1 MPSPAIHTAGD
12 RLVCKLNWP
21 AYPLNSAP
29 ILFSVNERASVAL
42 LPSKSKNDAD
52 KKAEKAAAQ
61 EDVLLR
67 EVDEAVRQDQYA
79 DFGKRFGWPIVGAVV
94 LGLAAF
100 GGYLFWEHRQEQAME
115 QQSEALIG
123 ALDQIEAGNLKSGS
137 ERLDPVIAEASGG
150 TAAAARM
157 LKAGVAMEQGQ
168 MDEAASLFA
177 EVAADGDAPQALRD
191 LATIREVTATYD
203 QMKPADVV
211 ARLKPMAVPGHDF
224 FGSAGELV
232 AIAYLEQG
240 KEAEAG
246 TLFAEIAKNDD
257 VPETLRSRARQMAG
271 LLGVDAIDDVDEL
284 LESQAMQPAAGAA
297 PAP

>member
-1 MPSPAIHTAGD
+1 
-12 RLVCKLNWP
+12 
-21 AYPLNSAP
+21 
-29 ILFSVNERASVAL
+29 VAL
-42 LPSKSKNDAD
+42 LPNKSKNDPD
-52 KKAEKAAAQ
+52 KKARREAAQ

-79 DFGKRFGWPIVGAVV
+79 DFARRFGRPLIGLVV

-100 GGYLFWEHRQEQAME
+100 GGYLYWDHRQEQAME
-115 QQSEALIG
+115 QQSEALVG

-137 ERLDPVIAEASGG
+137 ERLDPIIAEGTGG
-150 TAAAARM
+150 ARATARM
-157 LKAGVAMEQGQ
+157 LKAGVAMEQGNL
-168 MDEAASLFA
+168 DEAASLFA

-191 LATIREVTATYD
+191 LATIREVTASFD
-203 QMKPADVV
+203 SMKPADVV
-211 ARLKPMAVPGHDF
+211 ARLKPLAIPGNSY

-240 KEAEAG
+240 KKEEAG
-246 TLFAEIAKNDD
+246 TLFAEIAKNED

-271 LLGVDAIDDVDEL
+271 LLGVDAIDDVEKL
-284 LESQAMQPAAGAA
+284 LESQVEQSAAQGA